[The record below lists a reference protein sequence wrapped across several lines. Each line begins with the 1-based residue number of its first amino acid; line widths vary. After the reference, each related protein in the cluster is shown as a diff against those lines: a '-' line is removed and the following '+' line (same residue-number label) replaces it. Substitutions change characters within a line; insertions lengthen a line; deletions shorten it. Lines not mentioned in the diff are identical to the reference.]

1 MTQSASEDCSLFRKE
16 GADMADH
23 DHEIGIYHPVESKE
37 PLFTND
43 MNGVPVD
50 RREPL
55 AHLRYVH
62 AYAGYR
68 RRMVQLGSKLLA
80 AIGPEEGI
88 DFEILGQAWAMMDV
102 EDKAC
107 RQVTPD
113 ECCGLDCD
121 MQDLFVRNA
130 WIAFTKAYYQYVRS
144 VDRKLLPAFR
154 LLLPRK
160 SASIAEAAA

>member
-1 MTQSASEDCSLFRKE
+1 MTQSALDDCSLFRKE

-23 DHEIGIYHPVESKE
+23 DHEISIYHPVERHE

-43 MNGVPVD
+43 MDGVPVD
-50 RREPL
+50 RRESL

-68 RRMVQLGSKLLA
+68 RRMIKLGSRQLVP
-80 AIGPEEGI
+80 IGAEEGI
-88 DFEILGQAWAMMDV
+88 DFGIFGQAWAMMDV
-102 EDKAC
+102 DDKAC

-113 ECCGLDCD
+113 ECCGPDCD

-160 SASIAEAAA
+160 SVTIAEAAA